1 MTYRI
6 VVGVDG
12 SAYSEA
18 ALRWALDE
26 ATARNGSVSAVFCW
40 QIPFLSIPGAFDRE
54 ELEQTYKNYVN
65 EIVSAVAPSPAVP
78 LATLVAEGDP
88 AESLITAAAQAELL
102 VVGTRGR
109 SPFACGARLGQPAL
123 RGRRTLPGRAGQAG
137 LGAGRLAVPRR
148 LDVNTHH
155 RRVFLQALFEL
166 GDLRVAR
173 VVHPVDDVIQ
183 KV

>member
-12 SAYSEA
+12 SPYSEA

-26 ATARNGSVSAVFCW
+26 AKARGGSVSALFCW

-65 EIVSAVAPSPAVP
+65 EIVSKVAPSLAVP
-78 LATLVAEGDP
+78 LATVVAEGDP
-88 AESLITAAAQAELL
+88 AESLITAAADAELL

-109 SPFACGARLGQPAL
+109 SPFAGLVLGSVSQRCAAASPCPVVLVKQAQGQP
-123 RGRRTLPGRAGQAG
+123 G
-137 LGAGRLAVPRR
+137 
-148 LDVNTHH
+148 
-155 RRVFLQALFEL
+155 
-166 GDLRVAR
+166 
-173 VVHPVDDVIQ
+173 
-183 KV
+183 

>member
-12 SAYSEA
+12 SPYSEA

-26 ATARNGSVSAVFCW
+26 AKARGGSVSALFCW

-65 EIVSAVAPSPAVP
+65 EIVSKVAPSPAVP
-78 LATLVAEGDP
+78 LATVVAEGDP
-88 AESLITAAAQAELL
+88 AESLITAAADAELL

-109 SPFACGARLGQPAL
+109 SPFAGLVLGSVSQRCAAASPCPVVLVKQAQEQP
-123 RGRRTLPGRAGQAG
+123 G
-137 LGAGRLAVPRR
+137 
-148 LDVNTHH
+148 
-155 RRVFLQALFEL
+155 
-166 GDLRVAR
+166 
-173 VVHPVDDVIQ
+173 
-183 KV
+183 